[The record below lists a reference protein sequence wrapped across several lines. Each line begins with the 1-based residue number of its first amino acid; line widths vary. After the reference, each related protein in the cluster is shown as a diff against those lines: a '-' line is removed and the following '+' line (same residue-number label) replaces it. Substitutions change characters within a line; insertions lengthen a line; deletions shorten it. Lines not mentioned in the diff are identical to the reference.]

1 MGDKVSISKFESWM
15 WSYLG
20 IIVEALPFL
29 LIGAVL
35 SALIQI
41 YLSDELIKRI
51 IPKNSIIGYFI
62 AAISGIFFPVCEC
75 AIVPITRSLIKKGLP
90 VGIGITFMLAVP
102 IVNPVVIMSTYYAFP
117 NEINVVIYRTLGG
130 VIGALIVGIVI
141 GFFYDKKKSTDVIR
155 SDDSGVYCDCC
166 TFSNNYY
173 ISLKGKIKNLVLN
186 ASNEF
191 LNISIYFI
199 FGAFLSSIF
208 VVFIQDG
215 LIENMTSGKVIGVVI
230 MMALGFLLSLCSEA
244 DAFVA
249 KGFMDNFGVPGV
261 IAFLILGPMMD
272 LKNLMLAFGFF
283 KKRFV
288 LKLLLIICIVVF
300 GICLLII

>member
-1 MGDKVSISKFESWM
+1 MSISKFESWM

-41 YLSDELIKRI
+41 YVSDELIKKI
-51 IPKNSIIGYFI
+51 IPKNSIIAYFI
-62 AAISGIFFPVCEC
+62 AAISGILFPVCEC
-75 AIVPITRSLIKKGLP
+75 AIIPITRSLIKKGLP
-90 VGIGITFMLAVP
+90 IGVGITFMLSVP

-117 NEINVVIYRTLGG
+117 NEINISIYRTLGG
-130 VIGALIVGIVI
+130 IIGALIVGMIVGLI
-141 GFFYDKKKSTDVIR
+141 YDKKKNTEVLKGEEVDL
-155 SDDSGVYCDCC
+155 YCDCC

-173 ISLKGKIKNLVLN
+173 ISLKGKIKNLILN

-191 LNISIYFI
+191 LNISVYFI
-199 FGAFLSSIF
+199 FGALLSSIF
-208 VVFIQDG
+208 VVFLKDS
-215 LIENMTSGKVIGVVI
+215 LINNMTSGKIASIGI
-230 MMALGFLLSLCSEA
+230 MMLLGFLLSLCSEA

-249 KGFMDNFGVPGV
+249 KGFMDNFGVAGV

-272 LKNLMLAFGFF
+272 LKNLILSFGFF

-288 LKLLLIICIVVF
+288 LQLFLIICIVVF
-300 GICLLII
+300 GICLAIV

>member
-1 MGDKVSISKFESWM
+1 MSISKFESWM

-41 YLSDELIKRI
+41 YVSDELIKKI
-51 IPKNSIIGYFI
+51 IPKNSIIAYFI
-62 AAISGIFFPVCEC
+62 AAISGILFPVCEC

-90 VGIGITFMLAVP
+90 IGVGITFMLAVP

-117 NEINVVIYRTLGG
+117 NDINIVIYRTIGG
-130 VIGALIVGIVI
+130 VIGALIVGIIV
-141 GFFYDKKKSTDVIR
+141 GFIYDKKKNIEVLKSEEVTL
-155 SDDSGVYCDCC
+155 YCDCC

-173 ISLKGKIKNLVLN
+173 ISLKGKIKNLILN

-191 LNISIYFI
+191 LNISVYFI
-199 FGAFLSSIF
+199 FGALLSSIF
-208 VVFIQDG
+208 VVFLQDS
-215 LIENMTSGKVIGVVI
+215 LINNMTSGKIVGIGI
-230 MMALGFLLSLCSEA
+230 MMLLGFLLSLCSEA

-249 KGFMDNFGVPGV
+249 SKFLKNFGIPSVS
-261 IAFLILGPMMD
+261 AFMVLGPMMD
-272 LKNLMLAFGFF
+272 LKNSILTLGLF
-283 KKRFV
+283 KKKFATT
-288 LKLLLIICIVVF
+288 LIITILLVVTAF
-300 GICLLII
+300 SICLSFIKV

>member
-1 MGDKVSISKFESWM
+1 MSISKFESWM

-41 YLSDELIKRI
+41 YVSDELIKKI
-51 IPKNSIIGYFI
+51 IPKNNIIGYFI
-62 AAISGIFFPVCEC
+62 AAISGVFFPVCEC

-90 VGIGITFMLAVP
+90 TGVGITFMLAVP

-117 NEINVVIYRTLGG
+117 NDINIVIYRTIGG
-130 VIGALIVGIVI
+130 VMGALIVGMIV
-141 GFFYDKKKSTDVIR
+141 GCFYDKKKNTEVLR
-155 SDDSGVYCDCC
+155 SEDAGLYCDCC

-199 FGAFLSSIF
+199 FGALLSSIF
-208 VVFIQDG
+208 VVFLQES
-215 LIENMTSGKVIGVVI
+215 LINDMTSGKLVGVAI
-230 MMALGFLLSLCSEA
+230 MMLLGFVLSLCSEA

-249 KGFMDNFGVPGV
+249 KGFMDNFGVAGV

-272 LKNLMLAFGFF
+272 LKNLILSFGFF
-283 KKRFV
+283 KKKFV
-288 LKLLLIICIVVF
+288 LQLLLIICIVVF
-300 GICLLII
+300 GICLAIV

>member
-1 MGDKVSISKFESWM
+1 MSLSKFESWM

-41 YLSDELIKRI
+41 YLSDELIKKI
-51 IPKNSIIGYFI
+51 IPKNSIIAYFI
-62 AAISGIFFPVCEC
+62 AAISGILFPVCEC

-90 VGIGITFMLAVP
+90 IGVGITFMLAVP

-117 NEINVVIYRTLGG
+117 NNINIVIYRTIGG
-130 VIGALIVGIVI
+130 VIGALIVGMIVGLI
-141 GFFYDKKKSTDVIR
+141 YDKKKNTEVLKSEEVAL
-155 SDDSGVYCDCC
+155 YCDCC

-191 LNISIYFI
+191 LNISVYFI
-199 FGAFLSSIF
+199 LGALLSSIF
-208 VVFIQDG
+208 VVFLQDS
-215 LIENMTSGKVIGVVI
+215 LINNMTSGKIVGIGV
-230 MMALGFLLSLCSEA
+230 MMLLGFLLSLCSEA

-249 KGFMDNFGVPGV
+249 KGFMDNFGVAGV

-272 LKNLMLAFGFF
+272 LKNLILSFGFF
-283 KKRFV
+283 KKKFV
-288 LKLLLIICIVVF
+288 LQLLLIICIVVF
-300 GICLLII
+300 GICIAVI

>member
-1 MGDKVSISKFESWM
+1 MSISKFESWM

-41 YLSDELIKRI
+41 YVSDELIKKI
-51 IPKNSIIGYFI
+51 IPKNSIIAYFI
-62 AAISGIFFPVCEC
+62 AAISGILFPVCEC

-90 VGIGITFMLAVP
+90 IGVGITFMLAVP

-117 NEINVVIYRTLGG
+117 NDINIVIYRTIGG
-130 VIGALIVGIVI
+130 VIGALIVGIIV
-141 GFFYDKKKSTDVIR
+141 GFIYDKKKNIEVLKSEEVTL
-155 SDDSGVYCDCC
+155 YCDCC

-173 ISLKGKIKNLVLN
+173 ISLKGKIKNLILN

-191 LNISIYFI
+191 LNISVYFI
-199 FGAFLSSIF
+199 FGALLSSIF
-208 VVFIQDG
+208 VVFLQDS
-215 LIENMTSGKVIGVVI
+215 LINDMTSGKVVGVVI
-230 MMALGFLLSLCSEA
+230 MMLLGFVLSLCSEA

-249 KGFMDNFGVPGV
+249 KGFMDNFGVAGV

-272 LKNLMLAFGFF
+272 LKNLILSFGFF
-283 KKRFV
+283 KKKFV
-288 LKLLLIICIVVF
+288 LQLLLIICIVVF
-300 GICLLII
+300 GICLAIV

>member
-1 MGDKVSISKFESWM
+1 MSINKFESWM

-35 SALIQI
+35 SAVIQI
-41 YLSDELIKRI
+41 YLSDDLIKKI
-51 IPKNSIIGYFI
+51 ISKNSIIAYFI
-62 AAISGIFFPVCEC
+62 AAISGILFPVCEC

-90 VGIGITFMLAVP
+90 VGIGVTFMLAVP

-117 NEINVVIYRTLGG
+117 DNINIAIYRTIAG
-130 VIGALIVGIVI
+130 VIGALIVGMII
-141 GFFYDKKKSTDVIR
+141 GFIYDKKNSTDIVKGY
-155 SDDSGVYCDCC
+155 DTGVYCDCC

-199 FGAFLSSIF
+199 LGAFISSIF
-208 VVFIQDG
+208 VVFFQDS
-215 LIENMTSGKVIGVVI
+215 LINNITSGKVIGVII
-230 MMALGFLLSLCSEA
+230 MMGLGFVLSLCSEA
-244 DAFVA
+244 DAFIA
-249 KGFMDNFGVPGV
+249 KGFMDNFGIAGV

-272 LKNLMLAFGFF
+272 LKNLVISFGFF
-283 KKRFV
+283 KKKFV
-288 LKLLLIICIVVF
+288 IQLVLIIFIVVF
-300 GICLLII
+300 GISLAII

>member
-1 MGDKVSISKFESWM
+1 MNINKFESWM

-41 YLSDELIKRI
+41 YVSDDLIKKT
-51 IPKNSIIGYFI
+51 IPKNSVIGYFI
-62 AAISGIFFPVCEC
+62 AAISGVFFPVCEC

-90 VGIGITFMLAVP
+90 IGIGITFMLAVP
-102 IVNPVVIMSTYYAFP
+102 IVNPIVIMSTYYAFQSD
-117 NEINVVIYRTLGG
+117 ISIVIYRTIGG
-130 VIGALIVGIVI
+130 IIGALIVGMLIGVI
-141 GFFYDKKKSTDVIR
+141 YDKKKNTEILKDEEANL
-155 SDDSGVYCDCC
+155 YCDCC

-173 ISLKGKIKNLVLN
+173 ISLRGKIKNLVLN

-208 VVFIQDG
+208 VVFIQDT
-215 LIENMTSGKVIGVVI
+215 LINDITSGRVLGIAI
-230 MMALGFLLSLCSEA
+230 MMLLGFLLSLCSEA

-249 KGFMDNFGVPGV
+249 KGFIDNFGLSGI

-272 LKNLMLAFGFF
+272 LKNLILSFGFF
-283 KKRFV
+283 KKSFV
-288 LKLLLIICIVVF
+288 LKLMLIICIVVF
-300 GICLLII
+300 GICLVII

>member
-1 MGDKVSISKFESWM
+1 MRLSKFESWM

-41 YLSDELIKRI
+41 YLSDELIKKI
-51 IPKNSIIGYFI
+51 IPKNSIIAYFI
-62 AAISGIFFPVCEC
+62 AAISGILFPVCEC

-90 VGIGITFMLAVP
+90 IGVGITFMLAVP

-117 NEINVVIYRTLGG
+117 NNINIVIYRTIGG
-130 VIGALIVGIVI
+130 VIGALIVGMIVGLI
-141 GFFYDKKKSTDVIR
+141 YDKKKNTEVLKSEEVAL
-155 SDDSGVYCDCC
+155 YCDCC

-173 ISLKGKIKNLVLN
+173 ISLKGKIKNIVLN

-191 LNISIYFI
+191 LNISVYFI
-199 FGAFLSSIF
+199 FGALLSSIF
-208 VVFIQDG
+208 VVFLQDS
-215 LIENMTSGKVIGVVI
+215 LINNMTSGKIVGIGV
-230 MMALGFLLSLCSEA
+230 MMLLGFLLSLCSEA

-249 KGFMDNFGVPGV
+249 KGFMDNFGVAGV

-272 LKNLMLAFGFF
+272 LKNLILSFGFF
-283 KKRFV
+283 KKKFV
-288 LKLLLIICIVVF
+288 LQLLLIICIVVF
-300 GICLLII
+300 GICIAVI

>member
-1 MGDKVSISKFESWM
+1 MSISKFESWM

-41 YLSDELIKRI
+41 YVSDELIKKI
-51 IPKNSIIGYFI
+51 IPKNSIIAYFI
-62 AAISGIFFPVCEC
+62 AAISGILFPVCEC

-90 VGIGITFMLAVP
+90 IGVGITFMLAVP

-117 NEINVVIYRTLGG
+117 NDINIVIYRTIGG
-130 VIGALIVGIVI
+130 VIGALIVGIIV
-141 GFFYDKKKSTDVIR
+141 GFIYDKKKNIEVLKSEEVTL
-155 SDDSGVYCDCC
+155 YCDCC

-173 ISLKGKIKNLVLN
+173 ISLKGKIKNLILN

-191 LNISIYFI
+191 LNISVYFI
-199 FGAFLSSIF
+199 FGALLSSIF
-208 VVFIQDG
+208 VVFLQDS
-215 LIENMTSGKVIGVVI
+215 LINNMTSGKIVGIGI
-230 MMALGFLLSLCSEA
+230 MMLLGFLLSLCSEA

-249 KGFMDNFGVPGV
+249 KGFMDNFGVAGV

-272 LKNLMLAFGFF
+272 LKNLILSFGFF

-288 LKLLLIICIVVF
+288 LQSFLIICIVVI
-300 GICLLII
+300 GICLAVV

>member
-1 MGDKVSISKFESWM
+1 MRLSKFESWM

-41 YLSDELIKRI
+41 YLSDELIKKI
-51 IPKNSIIGYFI
+51 IPKNSIIAYFI
-62 AAISGIFFPVCEC
+62 AAISGILFPVCEC

-90 VGIGITFMLAVP
+90 IGVGITFMLAVP

-117 NEINVVIYRTLGG
+117 NDINIVIYRTIGG
-130 VIGALIVGIVI
+130 VIGSLIVGMIVGLI
-141 GFFYDKKKSTDVIR
+141 YDKKKNTEVLKSEEVAL
-155 SDDSGVYCDCC
+155 YCDCC

-191 LNISIYFI
+191 LNISVYFI
-199 FGAFLSSIF
+199 LGALLSSIF
-208 VVFIQDG
+208 VVFLQDS
-215 LIENMTSGKVIGVVI
+215 LINNMTSGKIVGIGV
-230 MMALGFLLSLCSEA
+230 MMLLGFLLSLCSEA

-249 KGFMDNFGVPGV
+249 KGFMDNFGVAGV

-272 LKNLMLAFGFF
+272 LKNLILSFGFF
-283 KKRFV
+283 KKKFV
-288 LKLLLIICIVVF
+288 LQLLLIICIVVF
-300 GICLLII
+300 GICIAVI

>member
-1 MGDKVSISKFESWM
+1 MSISKFESWM

-41 YLSDELIKRI
+41 YVSDELIKKI
-51 IPKNSIIGYFI
+51 IPKNSIIAYFI
-62 AAISGIFFPVCEC
+62 AAISGILFPVCEC

-90 VGIGITFMLAVP
+90 IGVGITFMLSVP

-117 NEINVVIYRTLGG
+117 NDINIVIYRTVGG
-130 VIGALIVGIVI
+130 VIGALIVGMIV
-141 GFFYDKKKSTDVIR
+141 GFIYDKKKNTEVLK
-155 SDDSGVYCDCC
+155 GEEVFLHCDCC

-191 LNISIYFI
+191 LNISVYFI
-199 FGAFLSSIF
+199 FGALLSSIF
-208 VVFIQDG
+208 VVFLQDS
-215 LIENMTSGKVIGVVI
+215 LINNMTSGKVVGIGV
-230 MMALGFLLSLCSEA
+230 MMLLGFLLSLCSEA

-249 KGFMDNFGVPGV
+249 KGFMENFGVAGV

-272 LKNLMLAFGFF
+272 LKNLILSFGFF
-283 KKRFV
+283 KKKFV
-288 LKLLLIICIVVF
+288 SQLLLIICIVVF
-300 GICLLII
+300 GICIAVI

>member
-1 MGDKVSISKFESWM
+1 MSLSKFESWM

-41 YLSDELIKRI
+41 YLSDELIKKI
-51 IPKNSIIGYFI
+51 IPKNSIIAYFI
-62 AAISGIFFPVCEC
+62 AAISGILFPVCEC

-90 VGIGITFMLAVP
+90 IGVGITFMLAVP

-117 NEINVVIYRTLGG
+117 NNINIVIYRTIGG
-130 VIGALIVGIVI
+130 VIGSLIVGMIVGLI
-141 GFFYDKKKSTDVIR
+141 YDKKKNTEVLKSEEVAL
-155 SDDSGVYCDCC
+155 YCDCC

-191 LNISIYFI
+191 LNISVYFI
-199 FGAFLSSIF
+199 LGALLSSIF
-208 VVFIQDG
+208 VVFLQDS
-215 LIENMTSGKVIGVVI
+215 LINNMTSGKIVGIGV
-230 MMALGFLLSLCSEA
+230 MMLLGFLLSLCSEA

-249 KGFMDNFGVPGV
+249 KGFMDNFGVAGV

-272 LKNLMLAFGFF
+272 LKNLILSFGFF
-283 KKRFV
+283 KKKFV
-288 LKLLLIICIVVF
+288 LQLLLIICIVVF
-300 GICLLII
+300 GICIAVI

>member
-1 MGDKVSISKFESWM
+1 MSISKFESWM

-41 YLSDELIKRI
+41 YVSDELIKKI
-51 IPKNSIIGYFI
+51 IPKNSIIAYFI
-62 AAISGIFFPVCEC
+62 AAISGILFPVCEC

-90 VGIGITFMLAVP
+90 IGVGITFMLAVP

-117 NEINVVIYRTLGG
+117 NDINIVIYRTIGG
-130 VIGALIVGIVI
+130 VIGALIVGMIVGLI
-141 GFFYDKKKSTDVIR
+141 YDKKKNTEVLKSEEAAL
-155 SDDSGVYCDCC
+155 YCDCC

-191 LNISIYFI
+191 LNISVYFI
-199 FGAFLSSIF
+199 FGALLSSIF
-208 VVFIQDG
+208 VVFLQDS
-215 LIENMTSGKVIGVVI
+215 LINNMTSGKVVGIGV
-230 MMALGFLLSLCSEA
+230 MMLLGFLLSLCSEA

-249 KGFMDNFGVPGV
+249 KGFMENFGVAGV

-272 LKNLMLAFGFF
+272 LKNLILSFGFF

-288 LKLLLIICIVVF
+288 LQLFLIICIVVF
-300 GICLLII
+300 GICLAIV

>member
-1 MGDKVSISKFESWM
+1 MSLSKFESWM

-41 YLSDELIKRI
+41 YLSDELIKKI
-51 IPKNSIIGYFI
+51 IPKNSIIAYFI
-62 AAISGIFFPVCEC
+62 AAISGILFPVCEC

-90 VGIGITFMLAVP
+90 IGVGITFMLAVP

-117 NEINVVIYRTLGG
+117 NNINIVIYRTIGG
-130 VIGALIVGIVI
+130 VIGALIVGMIVGLI
-141 GFFYDKKKSTDVIR
+141 YDKKKNTEVLKSEEVAL
-155 SDDSGVYCDCC
+155 YCDCC

-173 ISLKGKIKNLVLN
+173 ISLKGKIKNIVLN

-191 LNISIYFI
+191 LNISVYFI
-199 FGAFLSSIF
+199 FGALLSSIF
-208 VVFIQDG
+208 VVFLQDS
-215 LIENMTSGKVIGVVI
+215 LINNMTSGKIVGIGV
-230 MMALGFLLSLCSEA
+230 MMLLGFLLSLCSEA

-249 KGFMDNFGVPGV
+249 KGFMDNFGVAGV

-272 LKNLMLAFGFF
+272 LKNLILSFGFF
-283 KKRFV
+283 KKKFV
-288 LKLLLIICIVVF
+288 LQLLLIICIVVF
-300 GICLLII
+300 GICIAVI

>member
-1 MGDKVSISKFESWM
+1 MSLSKFESWM

-41 YLSDELIKRI
+41 YLSDELIKKI
-51 IPKNSIIGYFI
+51 IPKNSIIAYFI
-62 AAISGIFFPVCEC
+62 AAISGILFPVCEC

-90 VGIGITFMLAVP
+90 IGVGITFMLAVP

-117 NEINVVIYRTLGG
+117 NDINIVIYRTIGG
-130 VIGALIVGIVI
+130 VIGSLIVGMIVGLI
-141 GFFYDKKKSTDVIR
+141 YDKKKNTEVLKSEEVAL
-155 SDDSGVYCDCC
+155 YCDCC

-191 LNISIYFI
+191 LNISVYFI
-199 FGAFLSSIF
+199 LGALLSSIF
-208 VVFIQDG
+208 VVFLQDS
-215 LIENMTSGKVIGVVI
+215 LINNMTSGKIVGIGV
-230 MMALGFLLSLCSEA
+230 MMLLGFLLSLCSEA

-249 KGFMDNFGVPGV
+249 KGFMDNFGVAGV

-272 LKNLMLAFGFF
+272 LKNLILSFGFF
-283 KKRFV
+283 KKKFV
-288 LKLLLIICIVVF
+288 LQLLLIICIVVF
-300 GICLLII
+300 GICIAVI

>member
-1 MGDKVSISKFESWM
+1 MSISKFESWM

-41 YLSDELIKRI
+41 YVSDELIKKI

-62 AAISGIFFPVCEC
+62 AAISGVLFPVCEC

-90 VGIGITFMLAVP
+90 IGVGITFMLSVP
-102 IVNPVVIMSTYYAFP
+102 IVNPIVIMSTYYAFP
-117 NEINVVIYRTLGG
+117 NDLNMVIYRTVGG
-130 VIGALIVGIVI
+130 VIGALIVGIII
-141 GFFYDKKKSTDVIR
+141 GFIYDKKKNTEVLKR
-155 SDDSGVYCDCC
+155 EEVALYCDCC

-173 ISLKGKIKNLVLN
+173 ISLRGKIKNLVLN

-199 FGAFLSSIF
+199 FGALLSSIF
-208 VVFIQDG
+208 VVFLQDS
-215 LIENMTSGKVIGVVI
+215 LINDMTSGKVVGIGI
-230 MMALGFLLSLCSEA
+230 MMLLGFLLSLCSEA

-272 LKNLMLAFGFF
+272 LKNLILSFGFF
-283 KKRFV
+283 KKSFV
-288 LKLLLIICIVVF
+288 LQLLLIICIVVF
-300 GICLLII
+300 GICLAIV

>member
-1 MGDKVSISKFESWM
+1 MSISKFESWM

-41 YLSDELIKRI
+41 YLSDELIKKI
-51 IPKNSIIGYFI
+51 IPKNSIIAYFI
-62 AAISGIFFPVCEC
+62 AAISGILFPVCEC

-90 VGIGITFMLAVP
+90 IGVGITFMLAVP

-117 NEINVVIYRTLGG
+117 NNINIVIYRTIGG
-130 VIGALIVGIVI
+130 VIGALIVGMIVGLI
-141 GFFYDKKKSTDVIR
+141 YDKKKNTEVLKSEEVAL
-155 SDDSGVYCDCC
+155 YCDCC

-191 LNISIYFI
+191 LNISVYFI
-199 FGAFLSSIF
+199 LGALLSSIF
-208 VVFIQDG
+208 VVFLQDS
-215 LIENMTSGKVIGVVI
+215 LINNMTSGKIVGIGV
-230 MMALGFLLSLCSEA
+230 MMLLGFLLSLCSEA

-249 KGFMDNFGVPGV
+249 KGFMDNFGVAGV

-272 LKNLMLAFGFF
+272 LKNLILSFGFF
-283 KKRFV
+283 KKKFV
-288 LKLLLIICIVVF
+288 LQLLLIICIVVF
-300 GICLLII
+300 GICIAVI

>member
-1 MGDKVSISKFESWM
+1 MSISKFESWM

-41 YLSDELIKRI
+41 YVSDELIKKI
-51 IPKNSIIGYFI
+51 IPKNSIIAYFI
-62 AAISGIFFPVCEC
+62 AAISGILFPVCEC

-90 VGIGITFMLAVP
+90 IGVGITFMLAVP

-117 NEINVVIYRTLGG
+117 NDINIVIYRTIGG
-130 VIGALIVGIVI
+130 VIGALIVGMIVGLI
-141 GFFYDKKKSTDVIR
+141 YDKKKNTEVLKSEEAAL
-155 SDDSGVYCDCC
+155 YCDCC

-191 LNISIYFI
+191 LNISVYFI
-199 FGAFLSSIF
+199 FGALLSSIF
-208 VVFIQDG
+208 VVFLQDS
-215 LIENMTSGKVIGVVI
+215 LINNMTSGKVVGIGV
-230 MMALGFLLSLCSEA
+230 MMLLGFLLSLCSEA

-249 KGFMDNFGVPGV
+249 KGFMDNFGVAGV

-272 LKNLMLAFGFF
+272 LKNLILSFGFF
-283 KKRFV
+283 KKKFV
-288 LKLLLIICIVVF
+288 LQLLLIICIVVF
-300 GICLLII
+300 GICIAVI

>member
-1 MGDKVSISKFESWM
+1 MSINKFESWM

-35 SALIQI
+35 SAVIQI
-41 YLSDELIKRI
+41 YLSDDLIKKI
-51 IPKNSIIGYFI
+51 ISKNSIIAYFI
-62 AAISGIFFPVCEC
+62 AAISGILFPVCEC

-90 VGIGITFMLAVP
+90 VGIGVTFMLAVP

-117 NEINVVIYRTLGG
+117 DNINIAIYRTIAG
-130 VIGALIVGIVI
+130 VIGALIVGMII
-141 GFFYDKKKSTDVIR
+141 GFIYDKKNSTDIVKGY
-155 SDDSGVYCDCC
+155 DTGDYCDCC

-199 FGAFLSSIF
+199 LGAFISSIF
-208 VVFIQDG
+208 VVFFQDS
-215 LIENMTSGKVIGVVI
+215 LINNITSGKVIGVII
-230 MMALGFLLSLCSEA
+230 MMGLGFVLSLCSEA
-244 DAFVA
+244 DAFIA
-249 KGFMDNFGVPGV
+249 KGFMDNFGIAGV

-272 LKNLMLAFGFF
+272 LKNLVISFGFF
-283 KKRFV
+283 KKKFV
-288 LKLLLIICIVVF
+288 IELVLIIFIVVF
-300 GICLLII
+300 GISLAII

>member
-1 MGDKVSISKFESWM
+1 MSIVKLESWM

-41 YLSDELIKRI
+41 YVSDDLIKRV

-62 AAISGIFFPVCEC
+62 AAISGVLFPVCEC

-90 VGIGITFMLAVP
+90 VGVGITFMLAVP
-102 IVNPVVIMSTYYAFP
+102 IVNPIVIMSTYYAFP
-117 NEINVVIYRTLGG
+117 SDISIVIYRTIGG
-130 VIGALIVGIVI
+130 IIGALIVGMII
-141 GFFYDKKKSTDVIR
+141 GFIYDKKKS
-155 SDDSGVYCDCC
+155 SDILKEEEVALYCDCC

-173 ISLKGKIKNLVLN
+173 ISLRGKIKNLVLN

-208 VVFIQDG
+208 VVFFQDT
-215 LIENMTSGKVIGVVI
+215 LINDITSGRVLGIAI
-230 MMALGFLLSLCSEA
+230 MMLLGFLLSLCSEA

-249 KGFMDNFGVPGV
+249 KGFIDNFGLSGV

-272 LKNLMLAFGFF
+272 LKNLILSFGFF
-283 KKRFV
+283 KKSFV
-288 LKLLLIICIVVF
+288 LKLILIICIVVF
-300 GICLLII
+300 GICLVVV

>member
-1 MGDKVSISKFESWM
+1 MSISKFESWM

-41 YLSDELIKRI
+41 YLSDELIKKI
-51 IPKNSIIGYFI
+51 IPKNSIIAYFI
-62 AAISGIFFPVCEC
+62 AAISGILFPVCEC

-90 VGIGITFMLAVP
+90 IGVGITFMLAVP

-117 NEINVVIYRTLGG
+117 NDINIVIYRTIGG
-130 VIGALIVGIVI
+130 VIGALIVGMIVGLI
-141 GFFYDKKKSTDVIR
+141 YDKKKNTEVLKSEEVAL
-155 SDDSGVYCDCC
+155 YCDCC

-191 LNISIYFI
+191 LNISVYFI
-199 FGAFLSSIF
+199 LGALLSSIF
-208 VVFIQDG
+208 VVFLQDS
-215 LIENMTSGKVIGVVI
+215 LINNMTSGKIVGIGV
-230 MMALGFLLSLCSEA
+230 MMLLGFLLSLCSEA

-249 KGFMDNFGVPGV
+249 KGFMDNFGVAGV

-272 LKNLMLAFGFF
+272 LKNLILSFGFF
-283 KKRFV
+283 KKKFV
-288 LKLLLIICIVVF
+288 LQLLLIICIVVF
-300 GICLLII
+300 GICIAVI

>member
-1 MGDKVSISKFESWM
+1 MSISKFESWM

-20 IIVEALPFL
+20 IVVEALPFL

-41 YLSDELIKRI
+41 YLSDELIKKI
-51 IPKNSIIGYFI
+51 IPKNSIVGYFI
-62 AAISGIFFPVCEC
+62 AAIAGIFFPVCEC

-90 VGIGITFMLAVP
+90 VGIGMTFMLAVP

-117 NEINVVIYRTLGG
+117 NAMNVVIYRTLGG
-130 VIGALIVGIVI
+130 VIGALIVGMVI
-141 GFFYDKKKSTDVIR
+141 GFIYDKKKSTDIIR
-155 SDDSGVYCDCC
+155 SDDVGVYCDCC

-199 FGAFLSSIF
+199 FGAFFSSIF
-208 VVFIQDG
+208 VVFLQDG
-215 LIENMTSGKVIGVVI
+215 LIENMTGGKIIGIVI
-230 MMALGFLLSLCSEA
+230 MMVLGFLLSLCSEA

-249 KGFMDNFGVPGV
+249 KGFMDNFGLPGV

-272 LKNLMLAFGFF
+272 LKNLVLAFGFF
-283 KKRFV
+283 KKKFV
-288 LKLLLIICIVVF
+288 LRLLVVISIVVF

>member
-1 MGDKVSISKFESWM
+1 MSISKFESWM

-41 YLSDELIKRI
+41 YVSDELIKKI
-51 IPKNSIIGYFI
+51 IPKNSIIAYFI
-62 AAISGIFFPVCEC
+62 AAISGILFPVCEC

-90 VGIGITFMLAVP
+90 IGVGITFMLAVP

-117 NEINVVIYRTLGG
+117 NDINIVIYRTIGG
-130 VIGALIVGIVI
+130 VIGSLIVGMIVGLI
-141 GFFYDKKKSTDVIR
+141 YDKKKNTEVLKSEEVAL
-155 SDDSGVYCDCC
+155 YCDCC

-191 LNISIYFI
+191 LNISVYFI
-199 FGAFLSSIF
+199 LGALLSSIF
-208 VVFIQDG
+208 VVFLQDS
-215 LIENMTSGKVIGVVI
+215 LINNMTSGKIVGIGV
-230 MMALGFLLSLCSEA
+230 MMLLGFLLSLCSEA

-249 KGFMDNFGVPGV
+249 KGFMDNFGVAGV

-272 LKNLMLAFGFF
+272 LKNLILSFGFF
-283 KKRFV
+283 KKKFV
-288 LKLLLIICIVVF
+288 LQLLLIICIVVF
-300 GICLLII
+300 GICIAVI

>member
-1 MGDKVSISKFESWM
+1 MSISKLESWM

-117 NEINVVIYRTLGG
+117 NEMNVVIYRTLGG
-130 VIGALIVGIVI
+130 VIGALIVGMVI
-141 GFFYDKKKSTDVIR
+141 GFLYDKKKSTDVIR

-208 VVFIQDG
+208 VVFLQDG

-272 LKNLMLAFGFF
+272 LKNLILAFGFF

>member
-1 MGDKVSISKFESWM
+1 MSISKFESWM

-41 YLSDELIKRI
+41 YVSDELIKKI
-51 IPKNSIIGYFI
+51 IPKNSIIAYFI
-62 AAISGIFFPVCEC
+62 AAISGILFPVCEC
-75 AIVPITRSLIKKGLP
+75 AIIPITRSLIKKGLP
-90 VGIGITFMLAVP
+90 IGVGITFMLSVP

-117 NEINVVIYRTLGG
+117 NEINISIYRILGG
-130 VIGALIVGIVI
+130 IIGALIVGMIVGLI
-141 GFFYDKKKSTDVIR
+141 YDKKKNTEVLKSEEVDL
-155 SDDSGVYCDCC
+155 YCDCC

-173 ISLKGKIKNLVLN
+173 ISLKGKIKNLILN

-191 LNISIYFI
+191 LNISVYFI
-199 FGAFLSSIF
+199 FGALLSSIF
-208 VVFIQDG
+208 VVFLKDS
-215 LIENMTSGKVIGVVI
+215 LINNMTSGKIASIGI
-230 MMALGFLLSLCSEA
+230 MMLLGFLLSLCSEA

-249 KGFMDNFGVPGV
+249 KGFMDNFGVAGV
-261 IAFLILGPMMD
+261 MAFLILGPMMD
-272 LKNLMLAFGFF
+272 LKNLILSFGFF

-288 LKLLLIICIVVF
+288 LQLFLIICIVVF
-300 GICLLII
+300 GICLAIV

>member
-1 MGDKVSISKFESWM
+1 MSISKFESWM

-41 YLSDELIKRI
+41 YVSDELIKKI
-51 IPKNSIIGYFI
+51 IPKNNIIGYFI
-62 AAISGIFFPVCEC
+62 AAISGVFFPVCEC

-90 VGIGITFMLAVP
+90 IGVGITFMLAVP

-117 NEINVVIYRTLGG
+117 NNVAIVILRTIGGILGALIIG
-130 VIGALIVGIVI
+130 LIIGAL
-141 GFFYDKKKSTDVIR
+141 YDNVKVNTILKE
-155 SDDSGVYCDCC
+155 DSYNNYCDCC
-166 TFSNNYY
+166 TFNNNYY
-173 ISLKGKIKNLVLN
+173 TSFKGKVRNLILN
-186 ASNEF
+186 ASSEF

-199 FGAFLSSIF
+199 FGAFISSIF

-215 LIENMTSGKVIGVVI
+215 IFNNLSVGSIGGVIV
-230 MMALGFLLSLCSEA
+230 MMVLSFLLSLCSEA

-249 KGFMDNFGVPGV
+249 RGFMDNFGAYGV

-272 LKNLMLAFGFF
+272 LKNLILAFGFF
-283 KKRFV
+283 KKKFV
-288 LKLLLIICIVVF
+288 VNLLLIITAVIF
-300 GICLLII
+300 IICSLLTLK

>member
-1 MGDKVSISKFESWM
+1 MSISKFESWM

-41 YLSDELIKRI
+41 YVSDELIKKI
-51 IPKNSIIGYFI
+51 IPKNSIIAYFI
-62 AAISGIFFPVCEC
+62 AAISGILFPVCEC
-75 AIVPITRSLIKKGLP
+75 AIIPITRSLIKKGLP
-90 VGIGITFMLAVP
+90 IGVGITFMLSVP

-117 NEINVVIYRTLGG
+117 NEINISIYRTLGG
-130 VIGALIVGIVI
+130 IIGALIVGMIVGLI
-141 GFFYDKKKSTDVIR
+141 YDKKKNTEVLKGEEVDL
-155 SDDSGVYCDCC
+155 YCDCC

-173 ISLKGKIKNLVLN
+173 ISLKGKIKNLILN

-191 LNISIYFI
+191 LNISVYFI
-199 FGAFLSSIF
+199 FGALLSSIF
-208 VVFIQDG
+208 VVFLKDS
-215 LIENMTSGKVIGVVI
+215 LINNMTSGKIASIGI
-230 MMALGFLLSLCSEA
+230 MMLLGFLLSLCSEA

-249 KGFMDNFGVPGV
+249 KGFMDNFGVGGV
-261 IAFLILGPMMD
+261 MAFLILGPMMD
-272 LKNLMLAFGFF
+272 LKNLILSFGFF

-288 LKLLLIICIVVF
+288 LQLFLIICIVVF
-300 GICLLII
+300 GICLAIV

>member
-1 MGDKVSISKFESWM
+1 MSISKFESWM

-41 YLSDELIKRI
+41 YLSDELIKKI
-51 IPKNSIIGYFI
+51 IPKDSIIGYFI
-62 AAISGIFFPVCEC
+62 AAISGILFPVCEC

-90 VGIGITFMLAVP
+90 VGVGMTFMLAVP

-117 NEINVVIYRTLGG
+117 NEMNVVIYRTLGG
-130 VIGALIVGIVI
+130 VIGALIIGMVI
-141 GFFYDKKKSTDVIR
+141 GFIYDKKKSTDIIKSNDV
-155 SDDSGVYCDCC
+155 GVYCDCC
-166 TFSNNYY
+166 SFSNNYY

-199 FGAFLSSIF
+199 FGAFFSSIF
-208 VVFIQDG
+208 VVFLQDG
-215 LIENMTSGKVIGVVI
+215 LIENITGGKIIGIAI
-230 MMALGFLLSLCSEA
+230 MMVLGFLLSLCSEA

-249 KGFMDNFGVPGV
+249 KGFMDNFGLPGV

-272 LKNLMLAFGFF
+272 LKNLVLAFGFF
-283 KKRFV
+283 KKKFV
-288 LKLLLIICIVVF
+288 LKLLIIISIVVF